1 METEQKNQKWIK
13 WTKKAKVECKKCVVA
28 IANIEKNFE
37 ETDKK
42 MQQLIKESK
51 KDELFINTYLSK
63 SEIFEVADCINEMKN
78 GTKENEYSETTREIA
93 QSVADK
99 IPNSVPINVNT
110 AFRYSKNDVDDVI
123 MEKTFRKVKIE
134 LSRQI
139 YDEVKFMVKQFE
151 EKQYDLENPKDL
163 YNILTT
169 TTSINYAL
177 NKIDALC
184 PGSVGNDSIYQ
195 LKVEIDYGQINY
207 LGVQYR
213 ELLKEK

>member
-1 METEQKNQKWIK
+1 METEQKNKEWIK
-13 WTKKAKVECKKCVVA
+13 WTKKAKIECKKCVVA
-28 IANIEKNFE
+28 ISNIEKNFKE
-37 ETDKK
+37 IDKK
-42 MQQLIKESK
+42 MKQLIEESQ

-78 GTKENEYSETTREIA
+78 GTKENKYSEITREIA
-93 QSVADK
+93 KSVVDK

-110 AFRYSKNDVDDVI
+110 AFRYSKNDVDDII
-123 MEKTFRKVKIE
+123 MERTFRKVKIG

-139 YDEVKFMVKQFE
+139 YDEVKFMVKQFK
-151 EKQYDLENPKDL
+151 EKQYNLENPEDL

-169 TTSINYAL
+169 ITSINYAL

-184 PGSVGNDSIYQ
+184 PGSVGDNSIYQ

-213 ELLKEK
+213 ELLRIK

>member
-1 METEQKNQKWIK
+1 
-13 WTKKAKVECKKCVVA
+13 
-28 IANIEKNFE
+28 
-37 ETDKK
+37 
-42 MQQLIKESK
+42 
-51 KDELFINTYLSK
+51 
-63 SEIFEVADCINEMKN
+63 
-78 GTKENEYSETTREIA
+78 
-93 QSVADK
+93 
-99 IPNSVPINVNT
+99 
-110 AFRYSKNDVDDVI
+110 
-123 MEKTFRKVKIE
+123 
-134 LSRQI
+134 
-139 YDEVKFMVKQFE
+139 MVKQFE